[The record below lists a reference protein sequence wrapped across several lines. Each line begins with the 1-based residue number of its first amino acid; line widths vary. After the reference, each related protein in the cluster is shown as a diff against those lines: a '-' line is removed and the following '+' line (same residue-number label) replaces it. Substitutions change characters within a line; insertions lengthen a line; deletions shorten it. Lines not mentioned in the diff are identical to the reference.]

1 MWRCARLQNSHS
13 ICHVCVLLVEAQ
25 IMWSHRPPK
34 TAVATFEAF
43 FSRKQLERAKVPAVC
58 NANGTI
64 NPRHFEL
71 LGIPTLHVLV
81 QPFISKQSEIKHA
94 TTTSLLRRWRDGSLD
109 GLSSY
114 FQPFLY
120 FGCDFRRRA
129 AVTGPKETS
138 QINLYF
144 QYKTKKEFRV
154 SSAEHARP
162 ARACCLYKAT
172 CAERPRAVRFR
183 RQRLSSS
190 VVSELKSSPCEQ
202 SERSDGHPHKY
213 LQRSAG

>member
-1 MWRCARLQNSHS
+1 MHSEFSRVMLQ
-13 ICHVCVLLVEAQ
+13 CVLLVEAQ
-25 IMWSHRPPK
+25 IMWSPAAKNSCRDIYLRPFSAESSW
-34 TAVATFEAF
+34 TAGASKSARQLSATA
-43 FSRKQLERAKVPAVC
+43 PC
-58 NANGTI
+58 I
-64 NPRHFEL
+64 NPRHFE

-81 QPFISKQSEIKHA
+81 QPFISKQSKIKHA

-154 SSAEHARP
+154 SSAEHAWP
-162 ARACCLYKAT
+162 ARACCL
-172 CAERPRAVRFR
+172 
-183 RQRLSSS
+183 
-190 VVSELKSSPCEQ
+190 
-202 SERSDGHPHKY
+202 
-213 LQRSAG
+213 

>member
-1 MWRCARLQNSHS
+1 MWRGDVQGGRVALLEFSHMS
-13 ICHVCVLLVEAQ
+13 CCNVYS
-25 IMWSHRPPK
+25 WSKLKSCGRRPPK

-43 FSRKQLERAKVPAVC
+43 QAESSWTAGASKSARQLSATAPC
-58 NANGTI
+58 I
-64 NPRHFEL
+64 NPRHFE

-81 QPFISKQSEIKHA
+81 QPFISKQSKIKHA

-154 SSAEHARP
+154 SSAEHAWP
-162 ARACCLYKAT
+162 ARACCL
-172 CAERPRAVRFR
+172 
-183 RQRLSSS
+183 
-190 VVSELKSSPCEQ
+190 
-202 SERSDGHPHKY
+202 
-213 LQRSAG
+213 

>member
-1 MWRCARLQNSHS
+1 MWRCAGLQNSHS
-13 ICHVCVLLVEAQ
+13 ICHVYS
-25 IMWSHRPPK
+25 WSKLKSCGHRPPK

-43 FSRKQLERAKVPAVC
+43 FSRSSWSEQKQLSAVC
-58 NANGTI
+58 NGTI

-71 LGIPTLHVLV
+71 GIPTLHVLAS
-81 QPFISKQSEIKHA
+81 PTIYFKAKQSKIKHA

-154 SSAEHARP
+154 SSAEHAWP
-162 ARACCLYKAT
+162 ARACCL
-172 CAERPRAVRFR
+172 
-183 RQRLSSS
+183 
-190 VVSELKSSPCEQ
+190 
-202 SERSDGHPHKY
+202 
-213 LQRSAG
+213 

>member
-1 MWRCARLQNSHS
+1 MYVYS
-13 ICHVCVLLVEAQ
+13 
-25 IMWSHRPPK
+25 WSKLKSCGLTGRQ
-34 TAVATFEAF
+34 
-43 FSRKQLERAKVPAVC
+43 KQLSRHLRPFSAESSWSEQKCQLSAIC
-58 NANGTI
+58 NGTI

-71 LGIPTLHVLV
+71 LGITTLHVLV

-202 SERSDGHPHKY
+202 SERSDGHPHEY